1 MTQAG
6 ASEEDSPLRPLWVD
20 VTILSLATVVFVT
33 MLGLGTWQVQRLG
46 WKLDLIE
53 TVEARAFGDPVA
65 APFGTA
71 TEGEYAYLRVTTEDG
86 VFMHDL
92 SQRVKALTELGAG
105 SWLMT
110 PLQTDS
116 RIIWINRGFVP
127 SGSSQQLWSAPE
139 GTVSVTG
146 LLRVTEP
153 EGTVLEKNDPS
164 AGRWFS
170 RDVLA
175 LSDDAGLG
183 RTATYFVDADHSGA
197 AEDWPRGGLTQV
209 TFRNS
214 HLSYALT
221 WYAMA
226 LLFLG
231 GMIYVVRDRL
241 RPRAGGETPTN

>member
-1 MTQAG
+1 MNDD
-6 ASEEDSPLRPLWVD
+6 DSPVRPLWVD
-20 VTILSLATVVFVT
+20 VTILSLAAVVFVT

-46 WKLDLIE
+46 WKLNLIE
-53 TVEARAFGDPVA
+53 TVEARAFGAPVT
-65 APFGTA
+65 APFGPV
-71 TEGEYAYLRVTTEDG
+71 TENDHAYLRVITEEG

-110 PLQTDS
+110 PLQTDT

-127 SGSSQQLWSAPE
+127 TGSETPQAASAPA
-139 GTVSVTG
+139 TIIG
-146 LLRVTEP
+146 LLRITEP
-153 EGTVLEKNDPS
+153 GGTVLEKNDPA

-170 RDVLA
+170 RDVAA

-183 RTATYFVDADHSGA
+183 RTAGYFIDADHTGA
-197 AEDWPRGGLTQV
+197 EDDWPRGGLTQV
-209 TFRNS
+209 QFRNS

-231 GMIYVVRDRL
+231 GMVYVIRDRM
-241 RPRAGGETPTN
+241 RHRTADKASDT

>member
-1 MTQAG
+1 MTD
-6 ASEEDSPLRPLWVD
+6 EDSPVRPLWVD
-20 VTILSLATVVFVT
+20 VTILSLAAIVFVT

-53 TVEARAFGDPVA
+53 AVEARAFGDPVA
-65 APFGTA
+65 APTGPV
-71 TEGEYAYLRVTTEDG
+71 TEDTHAYVRVTTEEG

-116 RIIWINRGFVP
+116 RIIWINRGFIP
-127 SGSSQQLWSAPE
+127 SGSETHQATSGPV
-139 GTVSVTG
+139 TITG
-146 LLRVTEP
+146 LLRITEP
-153 EGTVLEKNDPS
+153 GGTVLEKNDPG

-170 RDVLA
+170 RDVVA

-183 RTATYFVDADHSGA
+183 RTAGYFIDADHMGA
-197 AEDWPRGGLTQV
+197 PDEWPRGGLTQV

-226 LLFLG
+226 ALFLG
-231 GMIYVVRDRL
+231 GMIYVIRDRM
-241 RPRAGGETPTN
+241 RHRAGHAVADS